1 MNIAF
6 NRFTDDLKTRISPAA
21 GAVLLTLAS
30 LFLLT
35 LANRSPVQQ
44 APITD
49 QGRVNLQSIY
59 VPTTTTEV
67 PTTSSSSNLSSMLP
81 SEAPSVVTKLTVKPQ
96 PLNIEIDTSQMLQM
110 RYSYD
115 DLNAASRLG
124 STFGV
129 SNLVDVEDPVQNVV
143 IPPNLFPESLI
154 EAGVYQGRV
163 NVVILVDE
171 RGRATVKRVLAAT
184 HPELVDPVV
193 GSINRAVYTVPI
205 RNGKPT
211 KVLITRAVNFK
222 ARDERIRQ
230 HKEMR

>member
-1 MNIAF
+1 MNIAA

-21 GAVLLTLAS
+21 GAVLLTLAC

-35 LANRSPVQQ
+35 LANRGPAEQ
-44 APITD
+44 APKTD
-49 QGRVNLQSIY
+49 MGKVSLQSIY
-59 VPTTTTEV
+59 VPTSTTEV
-67 PTTSSSSNLSSMLP
+67 PTTSATSNLSSMLP
-81 SEAPSVVTKLTVKPQ
+81 SKAPSVVTELKVKPQ

-110 RYSYD
+110 RYSYE

-124 STFGV
+124 STFGI

-154 EAGVYQGRV
+154 EDGVYQGRV
-163 NVVILVDE
+163 NLVIIVDE
-171 RGRATVKRVLAAT
+171 RGRATVKRVLSST

-193 GSINRAVYTVPI
+193 ESINRAVYTVPI

-211 KVLITRAVNFK
+211 KVMITRAVNFS
-222 ARDERIRQ
+222 AREERIRE
-230 HKEMR
+230 HKETR